1 MHTIVAST
9 VLAAVCLAGSSAQEA
24 RPQDIPPI
32 PVTPARSRRSPRRRR
47 RQPPAGDAKPQ
58 AARPKQP
65 QTRLRSG
72 VDLVSLSVT
81 VMEGTRYVS
90 DLEESE
96 FEIYEDGAKQAITF
110 FSRVQQPIAL
120 AVLLDT
126 SASMNER
133 LATAQEAAVGFAR
146 RMRREDVMEVIDFDS
161 QARILQTFTN
171 DVAALEKAI
180 RSTDVNGSTSLYN
193 AIYVSL
199 KELKRAKA
207 SSAEEIRRQAIVV
220 LSDGD
225 DTSSLVPYEE
235 VLDLAKRSET
245 AIYAIGLRPS
255 GTYRTEFKE
264 AEFVLK
270 QLAQETGGRAYFVLT
285 RRRAAEDL
293 RSDFGRA
300 GQPVQPRLFLQE
312 PDAQRRLAAG
322 GRAGDQAWLVG
333 PHAPGLLRTGPGP
346 VVSCTS
352 FRSFSTPRQPLPI

>member
-1 MHTIVAST
+1 MVTLRSVHVMVAST
-9 VLAAVCLAGSSAQEA
+9 ALAAVCFAGSSAQEA
-24 RPQDIPPI
+24 RPQDIPPL
-32 PVTPARSRRSPRRRR
+32 PVGPGAKPSVAPA
-47 RQPPAGDAKPQ
+47 QEAKPPAAPPQETKPP
-58 AARPKQP
+58 APDPKQP

-90 DLEESE
+90 DLDEAD
-96 FEIYEDGAKQAITF
+96 FEVYEDGAKQAITF

-120 AVLLDT
+120 AILLDT

-255 GTYRTEFKE
+255 GRI
-264 AEFVLK
+264 A
-270 QLAQETGGRAYFVLT
+270 
-285 RRRAAEDL
+285 
-293 RSDFGRA
+293 RSSRK
-300 GQPVQPRLFLQE
+300 P
-312 PDAQRRLAAG
+312 
-322 GRAGDQAWLVG
+322 
-333 PHAPGLLRTGPGP
+333 
-346 VVSCTS
+346 SS
-352 FRSFSTPRQPLPI
+352 Y